1 MGLHRCGR
9 RRGNA
14 TYKGAL
20 DEGVCTLEA
29 IYWLCRVLD
38 PGGSYDDLLWFYSH
52 TRDLIKAHG
61 SSRSR
66 AFIEQLSMG
75 RN

>member
-1 MGLHRCGR
+1 MHWCGR
-9 RRGNA
+9 RRGDA

-20 DEGVCTLEA
+20 DEGVCTIEA

-52 TRDLIKAHG
+52 TRDLIISLGDSRAHG
-61 SSRSR
+61 
-66 AFIEQLSMG
+66 FIERLSG
-75 RN
+75 GQV